1 MAASTSTTAIPA
13 KKLGSRH
20 SQLLNLITNRLGL
33 GVLTLAAASVLIFVG
48 TEVLPGDLASAIL
61 QNNATPESLA
71 ALRAQLGLDRPA
83 LVRFLEWLGNAAAL
97 NFGHSLANGQDV
109 ATELAPKLANT
120 LFLAAYAA
128 VVAVPIAIILGLFA
142 AIYQASAYDRAVNVF
157 TLMTI
162 SVPEYFLAYI
172 LIKYLTVEFQM
183 FPSLANVDPDAGLG
197 KRLYLTF
204 LPMLTL
210 VLVVVAHMMR
220 MTRAS
225 VLAVMASPYIEMAI
239 LKGLP
244 KWRIVVEHALPNA
257 LAPII
262 SVIALNLAYLIVG
275 VVIVESV
282 FVYPGLGQLMVDAV
296 SKHDVPV
303 VQACG
308 LIFATAFILLNMLA
322 DILAIMS
329 NPRLRY
335 PR

>member
-1 MAASTSTTAIPA
+1 MLKLIAQRLALGILTLVAAS
-13 KKLGSRH
+13 L
-20 SQLLNLITNRLGL
+20 
-33 GVLTLAAASVLIFVG
+33 LIFAG

-71 ALRAQLGLDRPA
+71 AMRKELGLDRPA
-83 LVRFLEWLGNAAAL
+83 TVRYAEWLSGAARGDL
-97 NFGHSLANGQDV
+97 GVSLANKREV
-109 ATELAPKLANT
+109 ATEIAPRLKNT
-120 LFLAAYAA
+120 IFLAVYAA
-128 VVAVPIAIILGLFA
+128 LIAVPLAVGLGLLA
-142 AIYQASAYDRAVNVF
+142 AINQASVYDRLVNVV

-162 SVPEYFLAYI
+162 SVPEYFLAYL
-172 LIKYLTVEFQM
+172 LIKYLSVRWGL
-183 FPSLANVDPDAGLG
+183 FPSLANVTPTTPLLE
-197 KRLYLTF
+197 RISLTF
-204 LPMLTL
+204 LPMVTL
-210 VLVVVAHMMR
+210 VLVITAHMMR

-225 VLAVMASPYIEMAI
+225 VLSVMASPYIEMAL

-244 KWRIVVEHALPNA
+244 KWRIVVQHAFPNA

-262 SVIALNLAYLIVG
+262 NVIALNIAYLVVG
-275 VVIVESV
+275 VVIVEAV

-308 LIFATAFILLNMLA
+308 LIFAAAFIVLNMTA

-329 NPRLRY
+329 NPRLRH